1 MNDHKIPFSIYR
13 ETKIKQSS
21 KGSAKYVFRYNSEV
35 SFYCESF
42 SHYRG
47 EKYPSLYRG
56 HFYIEVRY
64 IEVSGSAMPTMTGCS
79 LETRLLFVS
88 IKT

>member
-1 MNDHKIPFSIYR
+1 MNDHKIPLYPSLSIYR

-21 KGSAKYVFRYNSEV
+21 KESAKYAFCYNSEV

-42 SHYRG
+42 SQYRG

-56 HFYIEVRY
+56 HFYIEVCY
-64 IEVSGSAMPTMTGCS
+64 IEVSGSAMPTMTGS
-79 LETRLLFVS
+79 
-88 IKT
+88 